1 MRPSMGICEA
11 RSCSPAH
18 GSRLR
23 IVMIAAGVFE
33 YTVELVN
40 ALSQRHEVDFL
51 VPGSRFRHLVWAVHP
66 RVRLHMLDWPRHRDP
81 RSLAFVLR
89 LAESIQRWQPD
100 IIHFQCGQVWLNLLM
115 PLLDQS
121 TFVMTVHDVLPHVGD
136 QESRKIPEWI
146 GAFTIRH
153 AHRLIT
159 HGERLKVALA
169 HRHHIP
175 LDRIDVIPHGVL
187 SFYRRLLPSPNGNTS
202 RATGRAE
209 VLFFGRIYKYK
220 GLEYLIQ
227 AQPKITRAVP
237 EARIVI
243 AGRGEAF
250 DKYAAMLPDPEK
262 FIIYNEYIPNRQ
274 VAELF
279 DRAEVIVLPYISG
292 SQSGVLQ
299 VAYAFGKPVV
309 ATRVGSIEEAVDDGV
324 TGRLVPPGDADAL
337 ADAIIEL
344 LRDPARRAAMH
355 EHIAQQVATR
365 FAWSRIAEATEG
377 TYRRAMAYR
386 STSL

>member
-1 MRPSMGICEA
+1 MRSPVDLSEA
-11 RSCSPAH
+11 RPRSATG

-33 YTVELVN
+33 YTIELVN
-40 ALSQRHEVDFL
+40 ALSQRHDVDFL
-51 VPGSRFRHLVWAVHP
+51 VPGNRFGHLVWAVHP

-81 RSLAFVLR
+81 RSLFFAMR
-89 LAESIQRWQPD
+89 LARIIERWRPD

-115 PLLDQS
+115 PLLDQH

-159 HGERLKVALA
+159 HGERLRVALA
-169 HRHHIP
+169 DRHHIP

-202 RATGRAE
+202 QATGRAE
-209 VLFFGRIYKYK
+209 VLFFGRIYTYK
-220 GLEYLIQ
+220 GLEYLIR

-262 FIIYNEYIPNRQ
+262 FVIYNEYIPNRQ

-279 DRAEVIVLPYISG
+279 DRAAVVVLPYIGG

-299 VAYAFGKPVV
+299 IAYAFGKPVV
-309 ATRVGSIEEAVDDGV
+309 ATRVGSIEEAVDDGL

-337 ADAIIEL
+337 ADAIIAL
-344 LRDPARRAAMH
+344 LRDPARRATMRQ
-355 EHIAQQVATR
+355 HIAQQVATR
-365 FAWSRIAEATEG
+365 FAWSHIAEATER
-377 TYRRAMAYR
+377 TYRRAIAYR
-386 STSL
+386 SGLL